1 MNDKDWEV
9 KVILQRDN
17 NFIEHVLNSKNDVDE
32 EDRMIRM
39 LDNNPIS
46 SEEDERKGLLLEE
59 ANKIISKLSVESQRV
74 LITFANCK
82 GYQHMADTL
91 GCSVSTAWKKYQK
104 VSKEIEEIK
113 NGRR

>member
-32 EDRMIRM
+32 EERMIN
-39 LDNNPIS
+39 LIDNRDIN
-46 SEEDERKGLLLEE
+46 SEEDERKRLLLEE
-59 ANKIISKLSVESQRV
+59 AESIVSKLSLESQRV
-74 LITFANCK
+74 LNTFINTPK
-82 GYQHMADTL
+82 YQSMADTL

-104 VSKEIEEIK
+104 VLKEIEEIK
-113 NGRR
+113 NGR